1 MIVIDPVM
9 NVLYI
14 ILTFI
19 ITNYLLIIV
28 VKSLK
33 LETQVKSSFVLFSY
47 ISQAVSIMPGNILV

>member
-9 NVLYI
+9 NILYI
-14 ILTFI
+14 IHTFI

-33 LETQVKSSFVLFSY
+33 LEMQVKSSFVLSNYLYFSFK
-47 ISQAVSIMPGNILV
+47 L